1 MLFSVF
7 RIAYFVLPLQI
18 HNTQYATRFLNHA
31 QTVLKWQVRLYKSG
45 NAFFIHFT
53 RCQLTRH
60 LCMLEGMMSDSPV
73 IRQQAL
79 TEFER
84 ARRQAR
90 WDSLTS
96 WFSGRDG
103 QLIPFEEV
111 RARLRQQSPLYRGLQ
126 QIPVPM
132 IVGSVGRY
140 QEFTRSFLPLND
152 GLRDRWVEVNTIVM
166 TRGWPP
172 IEVYQVG
179 DGYFV
184 RDGNHR
190 VSVAR
195 RLGIDTIEAHVWQYP
210 ADLEIGPQDSLEALF
225 IRLGEQNFHAKTG
238 LDTLCPEN
246 CIRFTIPGQYSELLA
261 QIEDLRG
268 KLAEID
274 GEEMPYQEAVWC
286 WYEMIYLP
294 AVQIIQETNL
304 LPEFPGRTEADLFV
318 WLSAHREQLSDLYGD
333 HSLADLARILAE
345 RYREGG
351 LQKAARR
358 VRRLLG
364 RESLPTL
371 NLPEVERADRKP
383 PGG

>member
-1 MLFSVF
+1 
-7 RIAYFVLPLQI
+7 
-18 HNTQYATRFLNHA
+18 
-31 QTVLKWQVRLYKSG
+31 
-45 NAFFIHFT
+45 
-53 RCQLTRH
+53 
-60 LCMLEGMMSDSPV
+60 MSESPIV
-73 IRQQAL
+73 RQQAL
-79 TEFER
+79 NEFER

-90 WDSLTS
+90 WDSLAS
-96 WFSGRDG
+96 WLTGRSG

-126 QIPVPM
+126 QIPTAK

-152 GLRDRWVEVNTIVM
+152 GLRDRWVQVSSIVL
-166 TRGWPP
+166 TKGWPP

-195 RLGIDTIEAHVWQYP
+195 RLGNDTIEAHVWQYP
-210 ADLEIGPQDSLEALF
+210 TDLEIGPQDTLEAVF
-225 IRLGEQNFHAKTG
+225 IRLGEQTFLEKTG
-238 LDTLCPEN
+238 LDTLCPDN

-268 KLAEID
+268 KLAQID
-274 GEEMPYQEAVWC
+274 EEEMPYQEAVLC

-304 LPEFPGRTEADLFV
+304 LQEFPGRTEADLFV
-318 WLSAHREQLSDLYGD
+318 WLSAHRQQLSDLYGD

-345 RYREGG
+345 RYREGS
-351 LQKAARR
+351 LRKVARR

-371 NLPEVERADRKP
+371 ILPQAPKR